1 MLGQVV
7 QIASS
12 MDSCVATSATEILA
26 VGFNLG
32 EILQSTNGGA
42 SYNRLYKAVEFR
54 ERFLSAV
61 AVNGTLLAAG
71 HTYDSD
77 GQVQAE
83 LITAPDGAKTRHNWR
98 NITGPW
104 RDNGGYAL
112 NAATASAS
120 AVVIGDGTGNIYVSR
135 DPEVRCCSCL
145 PNNWAMRCPFRV
157 VVPGYIEQSTRELEF
172 VCAFERLT
180 VVAL

>member
-1 MLGQVV
+1 MSSAQVV

-12 MDSCVATSATEILA
+12 MDSCVATSTTEILA
-26 VGFNLG
+26 VGYNLG

-77 GQVQAE
+77 GQLQAE
-83 LITAPDGAKTRHNWR
+83 LITAPDGAKSREWR

-104 RDNGGYAL
+104 RGNGGYAL
-112 NAATASAS
+112 NAATACAS
-120 AVVIGDGTGNIYVSR
+120 AVVVGDGTGNIYVSR
-135 DPEVRCCSCL
+135 DPEVS
-145 PNNWAMRCPFRV
+145 FVEV
-157 VVPGYIEQSTRELEF
+157 VV
-172 VCAFERLT
+172 
-180 VVAL
+180 